1 MNKEMKGGAG
11 KTRTLLLSIFL
22 FLCIYA
28 PPILPDINLILVIA
42 VLSIPYLLLHSRTCL
57 RVLSS
62 SPAKSFIAW
71 FASFVCYWLVITFL
85 NVLLGEGG
93 FGADYTTSAYSFFL
107 VLPVCL
113 ICSTAAMVYKENNGL
128 SMGQV
133 IKAFIVAGLIQA
145 AFALAAFFDPGVKS
159 FLTEIMFENTGTEQ
173 MQSGLWIADRRFY
186 GFANSMLDLY
196 GLGTGLIA
204 ALPAFLVQIDRN
216 ASKCWLVTIPVL
228 LVVPALNARTGL
240 VVFFVALVIA
250 SLYAGRASG
259 LSIVATMFAAGA
271 IFAIAAILI
280 NVISL
285 VRPEVIDWLLGDIT
299 GGTQHNTF
307 EVLFSESFWSLPEPL
322 LIITGTGHSVY
333 GVPGF
338 SHSDVGYVNEIWR
351 TGIIG
356 LIMLALAFIR
366 PVMRSL
372 RKTSCGDPF
381 EYLLIGAVVCLA
393 ITAVKCMP
401 ITHSGGMIVL
411 LTLILIGGRREEMLE
426 RGAVR

>member
-196 GLGTGLIA
+196 GLGTGKCIKV
-204 ALPAFLVQIDRN
+204 LVGNDTCSSCRSSPQRSHGFGRVFRRFSDCFSLCREGKWFVDR
-216 ASKCWLVTIPVL
+216 CHYVCC
-228 LVVPALNARTGL
+228 RC
-240 VVFFVALVIA
+240 
-250 SLYAGRASG
+250 
-259 LSIVATMFAAGA
+259 
-271 IFAIAAILI
+271 
-280 NVISL
+280 
-285 VRPEVIDWLLGDIT
+285 DIR
-299 GGTQHNTF
+299 HCCDF
-307 EVLFSESFWSLPEPL
+307 
-322 LIITGTGHSVY
+322 
-333 GVPGF
+333 
-338 SHSDVGYVNEIWR
+338 D
-351 TGIIG
+351 
-356 LIMLALAFIR
+356 
-366 PVMRSL
+366 
-372 RKTSCGDPF
+372 
-381 EYLLIGAVVCLA
+381 
-393 ITAVKCMP
+393 
-401 ITHSGGMIVL
+401 
-411 LTLILIGGRREEMLE
+411 
-426 RGAVR
+426 